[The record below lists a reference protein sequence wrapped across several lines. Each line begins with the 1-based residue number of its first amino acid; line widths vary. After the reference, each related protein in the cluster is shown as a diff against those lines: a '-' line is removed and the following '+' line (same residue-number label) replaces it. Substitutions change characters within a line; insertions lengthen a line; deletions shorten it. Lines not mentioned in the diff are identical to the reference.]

1 MSFLLNEY
9 DSHTMKTPNQ
19 LISKFAAALLT
30 AVAIIISTTAVK
42 ADVANVKDALAI
54 ALKNETVAAAGE
66 KMKLYSLSSQYNGDK
81 KRWSFQFY
89 DGEANLHSISID
101 QAGKARYYARDKGSM
116 RIFDD
121 IDFSKLPAPNDVL
134 IEDIVAKGKEVLAA
148 LKFKT
153 VGNGKLYMN
162 YYVRSEM
169 RQKDTAYHAWSVTVP
184 IGDGKKGKTVNFK
197 NGIID
202 TVGNSTIYGG

>member
-1 MSFLLNEY
+1 
-9 DSHTMKTPNQ
+9 MKTPNQ
-19 LISKFAAALLT
+19 LISKFAAALFT

-42 ADVANVKDALAI
+42 ADVANVNDALAI
-54 ALKNETVAAAGE
+54 ALKNETIAAAGE
-66 KMKLYSLSSQYNGDK
+66 KMKLYSLSSQYNSDK

-89 DGEANLHSISID
+89 DGGENLHSISID

-116 RIFDD
+116 RVFDD
-121 IDFSKLPAPNDVL
+121 IDFSKLPAPNDV
-134 IEDIVAKGKEVLAA
+134 IIADIIAQGKEALTA

-153 VGNGKLYMN
+153 IDNGKFFVS

-169 RQKDTAYHAWSVTVP
+169 RQKDKAYHAWSVTVP

-197 NGIID
+197 NGVID
-202 TVGNSTIYGG
+202 TIANSTIYGG